1 MSLRRFFLGLL
12 LAAVLV
18 PCAPDP
24 ARAADTGQSIDARAR
39 ALLNSQGCKGCH
51 RIDDQ
56 GGSAG
61 PDLSEVG
68 RRLTPQQLR
77 RKLVAAPPGKE
88 GVYMPSFAHLS
99 PADLDALV
107 DFLSRQR

>member
-1 MSLRRFFLGLL
+1 MPLRRFVLGLL
-12 LAAVLV
+12 LAAVLC
-18 PCAPDP
+18 PSAPAP
-24 ARAADTGQSIDARAR
+24 VRAADTGQSIDTRAR

-51 RIDDQ
+51 RIDGQ

-77 RKLVAAPPGKE
+77 QKLVASPPGKE
-88 GVYMPSFAHLS
+88 GVFMPTFSHLS